1 MAKINIYID
10 QLSTSNSCWTQT
22 IPRVHGL
29 GDSSI
34 KYKVVLEIIITIV
47 SVLPGYCTAIGKN
60 PSVVSLVHEISKLST
75 LKEKTDLC
83 NDCKKYFWIESIS
96 NLLSGSRPF

>member
-1 MAKINIYID
+1 MV
-10 QLSTSNSCWTQT
+10 LVTL
-22 IPRVHGL
+22 V
-29 GDSSI
+29 I
-34 KYKVVLEIIITIV
+34 KYEVVLEIIITIDIV
-47 SVLPGYCTAIGKN
+47 SVQPGYCTAIGKN

>member
-1 MAKINIYID
+1 MV
-10 QLSTSNSCWTQT
+10 LVTL
-22 IPRVHGL
+22 V
-29 GDSSI
+29 I
-34 KYKVVLEIIITIV
+34 KYEVVLEIIITIV
-47 SVLPGYCTAIGKN
+47 SVQPGYCTAIGKN

-83 NDCKKYFWIESIS
+83 NDCKKYFWTESIS

>member
-1 MAKINIYID
+1 MAKINIYIYID

-47 SVLPGYCTAIGKN
+47 SVLPGYCTAR
-60 PSVVSLVHEISKLST
+60 
-75 LKEKTDLC
+75 
-83 NDCKKYFWIESIS
+83 
-96 NLLSGSRPF
+96 LLYSHWQEP